1 MSPRRR
7 RAHAAASRPRWMERP
22 LAGLVEALGRGVGRL
37 PPAAADRLGRWVGL
51 LAYLCL
57 SRRRAVALA
66 NLTLAFGGTGNPRE
80 LRALARRSFEH
91 LGVTAAECCR
101 LFFGRP
107 GLLLGKVQVDGLSH
121 LKAAMAQERG
131 ALLFTAH
138 FGNWELL
145 AAAHVLAGYPLSV
158 VIRPLDNPALEA
170 LLARC
175 RERVHLR
182 LIPKREALRE
192 VVAALGRGE
201 MVGILLDQNATL
213 REGVFVPFFG
223 RLASTSKGLALLA
236 QKTGAPVVPIFI
248 HREADGTPRVT
259 VEPPVPLQQSG
270 DREADTLANT
280 AAFTR
285 IIERHI
291 AAHPEQWFWVH
302 RRWKTRPPGE
312 G

>member
-1 MSPRRR
+1 
-7 RAHAAASRPRWMERP
+7 MERL
-22 LAGLVEALGRGVGRL
+22 LAGLVEALGRGFARL
-37 PPAAADRLGRWVGL
+37 PPAAGDRLGRWLGL

-57 SRRRAVALA
+57 GRRRAVALA
-66 NLTLAFGGTGNPRE
+66 NLTLAFGETKTPGE

-91 LGVTAAECCR
+91 LGITAVECCR
-101 LFFGRP
+101 LFFGQP
-107 GLLLGKVQVDGLSH
+107 GLLLGKVQVEGLPH
-121 LKAAMAQERG
+121 LKGAMAQERG
-131 ALLFTAH
+131 ALLLTAH

-170 LLARC
+170 LASRC
-175 RERVHLR
+175 RERAGLR
-182 LIPKREALRE
+182 LIPKREALRG

-236 QKTGAPVVPIFI
+236 QKSGAPVVPIFI
-248 HREADGTPRVT
+248 HREPDGTHQVT

-270 DREADTLANT
+270 DRDADILANT

-285 IIERHI
+285 IIERHV

-302 RRWKTRPPGE
+302 RRWKTRPPDE